1 MAGAGPERVRA
12 FVLREVGSGP
22 RLEDVDEPAAG
33 EGQAVVSVAA
43 AGLNAVDLK
52 QAAESAGVLPRVVG
66 NEAVV
71 RLDGARRY
79 ARRTISPHGSFAERA
94 VVDPA
99 LLIDLPH
106 EVGDAD
112 ALAIGIAGLAAWVA
126 LETAA
131 RLQPGETVVV
141 LGASGAVGQVAVQA
155 ARLLGAARVV
165 SVGRD
170 RAALARSLELG
181 ADEAVVVGSPDDVS
195 ALLEATH
202 GGADVVLD
210 PVFGPPLVA
219 ALRATRPGA
228 RVVSIGS
235 SARPEATVPF
245 AALRGRSMLTY
256 SNQLTDAD
264 VKRAAYTRM
273 LAHLL
278 SGELRVDAEVVG
290 LDQAPSAWQRQ
301 ASTPRTKLVIVP

>member
-1 MAGAGPERVRA
+1 MRA
-12 FVLREVGSGP
+12 FVLHEIGSVP

-33 EGQAVVSVAA
+33 NGQAVVTVSA
-43 AGLNAVDLK
+43 AGLNPVDLK
-52 QAAESAGVLPRVVG
+52 QAADGAGVLPRAVG

-71 RLDGARRY
+71 RLDGVRRY
-79 ARRTISPHGSFAERA
+79 AERTTSPNGSLAERA

-99 LLIDLPH
+99 LLVDLPH

-112 ALAIGIAGLAAWVA
+112 ALAIGIAGLAAWVS

-131 RLQPGETVVV
+131 RLQPGETVLV

-170 RAALARSLELG
+170 RAALARSLERG
-181 ADEAVVVGSPDDVS
+181 ADEAVELGSSDDTA

-210 PVFGPPLVA
+210 PVFGPPLVT

-235 SARPEATVPF
+235 SAMPEATVPF

-256 SNQLTDAD
+256 SNQLADAE

-278 SGELRVDAEVVG
+278 SGELRVEAEVVG
-290 LDQAPSAWQRQ
+290 LEQAPSAWQRQ
-301 ASTPRTKLVIVP
+301 ASAPRTKLVIVP